1 MKEKKQIS
9 NTALNDFISMI
20 IPEDIIDSFNIDK
33 VENKKNEWNVYLV
46 EKENLV
52 PKEIRNMDW
61 VLNGFMNQIEL
72 TAFPAKGK
80 PVYLRIKRRR
90 WKMRGENKSYF
101 NEYELNQ
108 EGVKTTKEFGFFLKE
123 LDKER
128 NNKFFTTWEN
138 TWNKWKKDL

>member
-9 NTALNDFISMI
+9 NTVLNDFISMI
-20 IPEDIIDSFNIDK
+20 IPEDIIESFNIDK
-33 VENKKNEWNVYLV
+33 VDNKKKEWMVYLA
-46 EKENLV
+46 EKEELV
-52 PKEIRNMDW
+52 PKVIRNMDW

-90 WKMRGENKSYF
+90 WKIRGENKSYF
-101 NEYELNQ
+101 NEYEFNQ
-108 EGVKTTKEFGFFLKE
+108 EGVKATKEFGVFLKE

-128 NNKFFTTWEN
+128 NSKFFSTWEN